1 MGEGDVLMWI
11 LLSVITINVHLVLT
25 NLRNDVLIVKVL
37 LPPLCVA
44 LEETTQMMTV
54 TQEPDC
60 FLTHPGLSPGSQSPG
75 TSRPPPKVSGLRQ
88 PWAESE
94 VFILVAD
101 YMVGVPLLQ
110 HLSQCLFMRLNLY
123 STLK

>member
-75 TSRPPPKVSGLRQ
+75 TSRPPQ
-88 PWAESE
+88 
-94 VFILVAD
+94 
-101 YMVGVPLLQ
+101 GVWPEAAIG
-110 HLSQCLFMRLNLY
+110 RV
-123 STLK
+123 